1 MLVSRLF
8 GASPFDDL
16 VDRATSE
23 YLPAGQEDLIL
34 SLDVCDYI
42 RGKQVEPRTAI
53 RALKRRISHRNPNV
67 QMLGL
72 KLTDTCVKNGG
83 HHFLV
88 EVASRD
94 FMDYLTELLNQP
106 STTTEVRNKILALIQ
121 NWSHTFQSR
130 SDLTYVCDVHRALVS
145 SGHIFPKLEKT
156 NASMID
162 TMTPPDWTDSDVCER
177 CRTQFTFTNRK
188 HHCRNCGK
196 TFCQPCSSYE
206 LALPHIGIHQEV
218 RTCHGCYHS
227 IKGIRSTSGNTSNT
241 GHLLLGSQSASGPS
255 GTTGEGHDSDDE
267 DMKRA
272 IELSLKESQAHR
284 PVAPPPR
291 QQQQQQQ
298 QQQQDPDLAAAIAAS
313 LQETHIS
320 QSNDTRIRTS
330 SRPPSRSTSTPQN
343 IVLFST
349 LVERL
354 QATNGSVMGDSQVQA
369 LNHQI
374 GSLRPKLIKG
384 LEESA
389 RKHRAYLE
397 LHEKLTASQKQYDT
411 MLKEQQ
417 MAAYHAQQQQQQ
429 QLRLQQQQQ
438 QHLIQ
443 NGWAVPQ
450 PMPNPPYAN
459 IIYTQALPINDTPY
473 PPTYANTNANY
484 PNGQPPQ
491 SMHIPQQPHPQPQL
505 SPAVSASYVATPMPS
520 QPPIGYPQ
528 STASTSIV
536 HTNPIYSMASNQP
549 TYTTAN
555 TVTDHQMN
563 GLNTPTPTTN
573 NNSGGGYTSNP
584 VYVNHQ
590 ATLST
595 TPTHQTTATATTATT
610 TTTTTAVPNA
620 PPQPPINTV
629 NTTTPTSGYTTNE
642 HSSNSHPTGQST
654 ASFTDP
660 TSTGGYTTANSLPT
674 LQSTYTMP
682 SATTNTTTTPVPQSI
697 HSTNNHNQPP
707 QQYTTMESNK
717 DASPHSNTR
726 TQHQHTPSN
735 PFHQQGWKVNNGGT
749 IDQVL
754 ANAPTAPN
762 LPPLPSVPQPAPIG
776 TPNTYNYPPP
786 PPQEQQ
792 QQHTIS
798 PSLIEL

>member
-94 FMDYLTELLNQP
+94 FMDYLTELLI
-106 STTTEVRNKILALIQ
+106 SLKDECI
-121 NWSHTFQSR
+121 H
-130 SDLTYVCDVHRALVS
+130 D
-145 SGHIFPKLEKT
+145 
-156 NASMID
+156 D
-162 TMTPPDWTDSDVCER
+162 TMTPPDWTDSDYVNDAEHNLR
-177 CRTQFTFTNRK
+177 
-188 HHCRNCGK
+188 
-196 TFCQPCSSYE
+196 
-206 LALPHIGIHQEV
+206 LPTE
-218 RTCHGCYHS
+218 
-227 IKGIRSTSGNTSNT
+227 RSTSGNTSNT

-272 IELSLKESQAHR
+272 IELSLKESQAHDLSHHHLDNNNSNNNNNNKYI
-284 PVAPPPR
+284 PNDEEEE
-291 QQQQQQQ
+291 
-298 QQQQDPDLAAAIAAS
+298 DPDLAAAIAAS

-330 SRPPSRSTSTPQN
+330 SDHQVDPPLLLRCRD